1 LKHPALAGLAREL
14 LAGLGR
20 QRARGRA
27 IALRAERLRPAEHG
41 AHQLTLDPHN
51 GKLHRLETVLD
62 RARARYGPHI
72 AGAASAYRQAG

>member
-1 LKHPALAGLAREL
+1 MKHPALAGLAREI
-14 LAGLGR
+14 LAGLGL
-20 QRARGRA
+20 QRARVPA

-41 AHQLTLDPHN
+41 AHQITLDPHDD
-51 GKLHRLETVLD
+51 KRHRLKTVLD